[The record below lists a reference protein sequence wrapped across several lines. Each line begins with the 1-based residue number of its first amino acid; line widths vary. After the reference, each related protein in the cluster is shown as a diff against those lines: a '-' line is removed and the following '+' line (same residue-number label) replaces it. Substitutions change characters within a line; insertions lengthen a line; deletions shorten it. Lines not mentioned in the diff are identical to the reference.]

1 MSPPPPFRNRNEIKK
16 YPSFPYS
23 RSRRRRRRHWS
34 LPRPGDNERVT
45 TNYNRYIPPSL
56 PPFPLAPPIDVP
68 CTPFFFGLGLWR
80 QLKNG
85 NVVQLPIDHRLITDL
100 NIWRLTEY
108 SICRLN
114 TKQLAWNHSPIT
126 TTISKQ
132 TKGSPKQTDYMFI
145 PELLETEIKS
155 RREDHS
161 KISVLE

>member
-1 MSPPPPFRNRNEIKK
+1 MKGSPPITTGT
-16 YPSFPYS
+16 
-23 RSRRRRRRHWS
+23 S
-34 LPRPGDNERVT
+34 L
-45 TNYNRYIPPSL
+45 PPSL
-56 PPFPLAPPIDVP
+56 PSHLLLPSMFLAP
-68 CTPFFFGLGLWR
+68 PFFFGLGLWR

-108 SICRLN
+108 SIFRLN

-161 KISVLE
+161 KISVLEWPKTCFSSFCRIMHVAIFQTGYSMD